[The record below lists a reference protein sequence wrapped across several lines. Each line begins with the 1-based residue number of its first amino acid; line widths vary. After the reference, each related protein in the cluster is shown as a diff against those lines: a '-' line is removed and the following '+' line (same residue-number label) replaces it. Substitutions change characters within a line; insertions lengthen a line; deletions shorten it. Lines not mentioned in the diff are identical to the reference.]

1 MSIRFPDHFSNDI
14 AFSACN
20 LRAIM
25 RNPLTHLPIV
35 GKLFRKPS
43 LARTYHGIDSVRRRA
58 SFFYYP
64 LRAFFRAVATTQH
77 AEIQSIGVENIPP
90 DGAVFLVGNHPN
102 SYLDFLN
109 LATVVR
115 HPIAT
120 AAKDTITNT
129 PIAGKILR
137 DYALLVPVSRAQDKE
152 ESGVSEKE
160 RQQANEQMVEEAV
173 DLLVRGRLFNIYAEG
188 RSTDSRRL
196 NKIKLGFMLLAIQ
209 AEKAFNFNLNLR
221 IVPYGY
227 FYDRINK
234 FQSSVCI
241 IFGKPFKIKNLIDMP
256 SDFLALSEKEQQSF
270 EKKLMMAGKER
281 LQQDIERLIISI
293 HDPKLVNLIDGIT
306 SIYVLSPGKYMGVY
320 ENVREKYVLCKTVSE
335 SIQKAAESEQGQKK
349 LDQMRILLK
358 GYQTSFQKAG
368 IPDALVRREYTWTS
382 VGFYLRSIVVGIL
395 VSPLIL
401 YGYFANFIPRQTARF
416 MRFFVINVKKRPQVD
431 GDEQSILAA
440 AGAAAVTYPIAFFLF
455 YKWIHSAGMVFL
467 GTFFAKSAY
476 LKDLTVLVEKYP
488 GWISLVC
495 AGFLVYLMARL
506 WRFSLFHG
514 RRFKTGLHFLAD
526 CVLELFRHKRL
537 RDLRMKRA
545 ELIDAVDFVI
555 GDYYD

>member
-1 MSIRFPDHFSNDI
+1 MSIRFPSHFSDDI
-14 AFSACN
+14 GKHEDN
-20 LRAIM
+20 IRAIM
-25 RNPLTHLPIV
+25 RNPLSNLPIV
-35 GKLFRKPS
+35 GKLFSEPTK
-43 LARTYHGIDSVRRRA
+43 ARTYHGIDSVRRRA

-77 AEIQSIGVENIPP
+77 AEIQAIGVENIPP

-109 LATVVR
+109 LSVIVR

-129 PIAGKILR
+129 PVAGKILR

-152 ESGVSEKE
+152 ESGVSEKD
-160 RQQANEQMVEEAV
+160 RQQANEQMVDEAV

-209 AEKAFNFNLNLR
+209 AEKSFNFNLNLR

-234 FQSSVCI
+234 FQSSVCV
-241 IFGKPFKIKNLIDMP
+241 IFGKPFKIKNLIDLP
-256 SDFLALSEKEQQSF
+256 ADFLARSEKDQLSF

-281 LQQDIERLIISI
+281 LQSDIERLIISI
-293 HDPKLVNLIDGIT
+293 KDPKLVSLIDGIT
-306 SIYVLSPGKYMGVY
+306 AIYVLSPGKYMGVF

-335 SIQKAAESEQGQKK
+335 TIQKAAEADAGKKK
-349 LDQMRILLK
+349 LDQLRVLLK

-368 IPDALVRREYTWTS
+368 IPDALVRREYTWSS
-382 VGFYLRSIVVGIL
+382 VGFYLTAIVSGIL
-395 VSPLIL
+395 LSPFIL
-401 YGYFANFIPRQTARF
+401 YGYFANFIPRQTARL
-416 MRFFVINVKKRPQVD
+416 MRFYVINVKKRPQVD

-440 AGAAAVTYPIAFFLF
+440 AGAAALTYPIALVLF
-455 YKWIHSAGMVFL
+455 YKWMYGSGIAFL
-467 GTFFAKSAY
+467 ITFFARSAY
-476 LKDLTVLVEKYP
+476 LKDLAPIVERFP
-488 GWISLVC
+488 GWIALFFGC
-495 AGFLVYLMARL
+495 FMVYLMARL
-506 WRFSLFHG
+506 WRFSLFYG
-514 RRFKTGLHFLAD
+514 RRFKTGLHFLSD
-526 CVLELFRHKRL
+526 CVFELFRHKRL

-545 ELIDAVDFVI
+545 ELIDAVDFLI